1 MRVVSLG
8 SGSSGNAL
16 LVEAGPNRRTK
27 LLVDAGFTVQIL
39 RERLR
44 SAGVTLSQ
52 IQGIL
57 ITHEHADHILGLPT
71 IMKRYTAPVVADPRT
86 FAAIEQIFTAGILRT
101 ESGALVSLES
111 EPSTDPGDHL
121 VIDDGTN
128 DQSVYRRNDASHY
141 LALDYPDPEDDSNKS
156 SYSARPNYIQ
166 LEVGT
171 RCVIGDIEVVSF
183 PVSHDAIAPCGYLL
197 SAGGCRVCVAI
208 DSGEVTSTMLEA
220 MNQADLLI
228 LESNHDRERLLR
240 GPYPYSLKQ
249 RILSSTGHLSNDQA
263 ADAVLRTWRTDA
275 VRWLWLSHLSRTNNT
290 PKLAL
295 KSMRT
300 RIQEA
305 RVNLG
310 QIHISV
316 LPHTMGAVWDS
327 TQLWKSPTLWE
338 MHM

>member
-16 LVEAGPNRRTK
+16 LVEAGPNGRTK
-27 LLVDAGFTVQIL
+27 LLVDAGFTGRIL

-44 SAGVTLSQ
+44 SMGVALSQ
-52 IQGIL
+52 IQGVL
-57 ITHEHADHILGLPT
+57 ITHEHADHILGLPMF
-71 IMKRYTAPVVADPRT
+71 MKRYTIPVVADPRT
-86 FAAIEQIFTAGILRT
+86 LAAIEQIFTDGILRT
-101 ESGALVSLES
+101 ESGTLVSLET
-111 EPSTDPGDHL
+111 EPD
-121 VIDDGTN
+121 IA
-128 DQSVYRRNDASHY
+128 SVDRLENGHFASP
-141 LALDYPDPEDDSNKS
+141 ASFPF
-156 SYSARPNYIQ
+156 IQ
-166 LEVGT
+166 LAVGSQ
-171 RCVIGDIEVVSF
+171 CMIGDIEVVSF
-183 PVSHDAIAPCGYLL
+183 PVSHDAVAPCGYLL

-208 DSGEVTSTMLEA
+208 DSGEVTQIMLEA

-240 GPYPYSLKQ
+240 GPYSYSLKQ
-249 RILSSTGHLSNDQA
+249 RILSPTGHLSNDQA

-295 KSMRT
+295 NSMRT
-300 RIQEA
+300 RVKEA
-305 RVNLG
+305 KVNLA

-316 LPHTMGAVWDS
+316 LSHDMSGVWDS

-338 MHM
+338 MQG